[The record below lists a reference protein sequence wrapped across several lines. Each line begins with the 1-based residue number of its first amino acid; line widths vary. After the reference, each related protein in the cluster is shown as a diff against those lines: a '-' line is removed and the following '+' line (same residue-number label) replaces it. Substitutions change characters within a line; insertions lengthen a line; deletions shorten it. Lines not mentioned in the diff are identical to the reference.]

1 MIYPISYSF
10 PKELM
15 ATSVSIKTCHTAEHN
30 YQFTDS
36 TEYLQNYSRGIFA
49 NTGLKCGWDCL
60 RHYEILSQGT
70 IPHFKDL
77 EQCPAKTMVPFPKQQ
92 ILDLNTKYW
101 SSDFDTIMKNGS
113 STLYDDLN
121 SLLTYTRSML
131 TTEVTATYLLHM
143 SGHKNASKILY
154 ITNADGMGDYMYET
168 LGHGLKTITGGTC
181 HVYPEFGYWYK
192 GFPLEDT
199 LRLYGK
205 GFNYTRL
212 LPDSWKQTF
221 SDDIIWSNIR
231 ERYYDMIVVYLQ
243 DKSDTNIPFTTGDTN
258 MMNFYAPNEI
268 SVVCGRDCD
277 PYWSEELKWH
287 IRRNHECSLKKIS
300 DGRNIFIRELGD

>member
-15 ATSVSIKTCHTAEHN
+15 ASSVPLKTCHTAEHD

-36 TEYLQNYSRGIFA
+36 SLYLQNYGKGIFA

-77 EQCPAKTMVPFPKQQ
+77 EQCPVKTMVPFPKQQ

-101 SSDFDTIMKNGS
+101 SSDFNTIMKNGS
-113 STLYDDLN
+113 STLYEDCN
-121 SLLTYTRSML
+121 SLLTYTRTIL
-131 TTEVTATYLLHM
+131 TTETSAKYLLHQ
-143 SGHKNASKILY
+143 SDQPNASKILY
-154 ITNADGMGDYMYET
+154 ITNADGNGDYMYET
-168 LGHGLKTITGGTC
+168 LGHGLKTITNGSC
-181 HVYPEFGYWYK
+181 HVYPDFGHWYK
-192 GFPLEDT
+192 GYLLESA
-199 LRLYGK
+199 LKMYGK

-212 LPDSWKQTF
+212 LPDSWKQGTSEEF
-221 SDDIIWSNIR
+221 VWSNIR
-231 ERYYDMIVVYLQ
+231 ERYYDIIVIYLQ
-243 DKSDTNIPFTTGDTN
+243 DKSDTMIPFTTGDTN
-258 MMNFYAPNEI
+258 MMNFYSPNEI

-277 PYWSEELKWH
+277 PYWSKEKEWY
-287 IRRNHECSLKKIS
+287 IRRNHECSLKKIN
-300 DGRNIFIRELGD
+300 DGRHIFIRELGD